1 MDPQGTKLQSVSS
14 QTVSTMT
21 IETAVPLVSTV
32 PQILSSST
40 RKTDAGSQLFD
51 NSDNQIRQIK
61 RMGTAL
67 GIVVGIF
74 IQFASLGANFV
85 LMSQTKRNEI
95 DSVAITHSLW
105 QPQVLAEHGKQIV
118 VAMSLSWSFITS
130 SLGVAVLCILSALL
144 VVPAASFAKTSSSS
158 AALRCRMRTALERS
172 YATGALIGV
181 CLSWASTDMAM
192 GIPSHA
198 IQSLLTLVAALAM
211 AKLIACCL
219 PVDDDD
225 SNDDDMEQGNEKRQ
239 SLDLEEPLLEKE
251 TGTEDTT
258 VSYATNVNLTT
269 LQGILIGCFVQ
280 FSSLGA
286 NFLLEHLSTPIEAAS
301 VQEQHR
307 YIMIFSLA
315 WSIGTS
321 LLGVAV
327 WVLTRWILL
336 TAAGVTVD
344 QELADESHEEQNSA
358 KSKIVETM
366 VDMESF
372 YSTGAIAGV
381 NMAWIVSDWL
391 LGPQLA
397 CSTIWN
403 WGLIMAS
410 LLLWKLCLRNNAA
423 YNE

>member
-1 MDPQGTKLQSVSS
+1 
-14 QTVSTMT
+14 
-21 IETAVPLVSTV
+21 
-32 PQILSSST
+32 
-40 RKTDAGSQLFD
+40 
-51 NSDNQIRQIK
+51 
-61 RMGTAL
+61 
-67 GIVVGIF
+67 
-74 IQFASLGANFV
+74 
-85 LMSQTKRNEI
+85 
-95 DSVAITHSLW
+95 
-105 QPQVLAEHGKQIV
+105 
-118 VAMSLSWSFITS
+118 
-130 SLGVAVLCILSALL
+130 
-144 VVPAASFAKTSSSS
+144 
-158 AALRCRMRTALERS
+158 
-172 YATGALIGV
+172 
-181 CLSWASTDMAM
+181 
-192 GIPSHA
+192 
-198 IQSLLTLVAALAM
+198 VAALAM

-315 WSIGTS
+315 WSVGTS